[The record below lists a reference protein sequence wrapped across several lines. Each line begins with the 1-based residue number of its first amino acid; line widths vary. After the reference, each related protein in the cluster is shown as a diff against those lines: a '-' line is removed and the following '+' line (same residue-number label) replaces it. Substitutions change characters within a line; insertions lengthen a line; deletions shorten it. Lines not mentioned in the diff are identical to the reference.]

1 MVDEGEA
8 GSAIP
13 LELQLQGNVVHFM
26 RRNVPLWGITF
37 LAGDAA
43 GPGTVR
49 ELPIDVT
56 RAAPSGALFTG
67 RRHVE
72 RGRRACVRVLIVDDE
87 SLARQRVRRLLQ
99 SEADVEV
106 VGEAES
112 GHEAVALIREL
123 RPDLV
128 CLDVQMPGLDGFG
141 VLRELD
147 GGHVPMVLFVT
158 AYDEHAQRAFDVH
171 AVDYVL
177 KPVDED
183 RFRAAFDKAR
193 KQRANA
199 VAAVR
204 LGELL
209 ETVRRLAGGSAA
221 MAEAR
226 DEGGGGAMRSGL
238 ANESETASAN
248 AAPGA
253 NSVASAGGRF
263 ASRILVKQD
272 GRMFFVKTAEIDW
285 IEADRN
291 YVRLHVGKASHTI
304 RERIGHLEETLDP
317 RLFARIH
324 RSTIVNLNRVRE
336 MQQWFSGDY
345 VVILEDGTRLRLSR
359 HYRDRVEKQVG
370 V

>member
-1 MVDEGEA
+1 M
-8 GSAIP
+8 
-13 LELQLQGNVVHFM
+13 
-26 RRNVPLWGITF
+26 
-37 LAGDAA
+37 
-43 GPGTVR
+43 
-49 ELPIDVT
+49 
-56 RAAPSGALFTG
+56 
-67 RRHVE
+67 
-72 RGRRACVRVLIVDDE
+72 RVLIVDDE
-87 SLARQRVRRLLQ
+87 ALARQRVRRLLQ
-99 SEADVEV
+99 NEADVEV

-112 GHEAVALIREL
+112 GHQAVTMIRDL
-123 RPDLV
+123 QPDLV

-141 VLRELD
+141 VLGEIE

-177 KPVDED
+177 KPVDSD

-199 VAAVR
+199 VAAER

-209 ETVRRLAGGSAA
+209 ETVRRLADA
-221 MAEAR
+221 
-226 DEGGGGAMRSGL
+226 GGGGGDTPVGMGGL
-238 ANESETASAN
+238 AGLAAAGLGGTATATATAPAAN
-248 AAPGA
+248 GAAAA
-253 NSVASAGGRF
+253 NGRY

-272 GRMFFVKTAEIDW
+272 GRMFFVKTTEIDW

-291 YVRLHVGKASHTI
+291 YVRLHVGKTAHTI
-304 RERIGHLEETLDP
+304 RERISHLEETLDP

>member
-1 MVDEGEA
+1 MVVEA
-8 GSAIP
+8 S
-13 LELQLQGNVVHFM
+13 
-26 RRNVPLWGITF
+26 
-37 LAGDAA
+37 
-43 GPGTVR
+43 
-49 ELPIDVT
+49 
-56 RAAPSGALFTG
+56 PS
-67 RRHVE
+67 
-72 RGRRACVRVLIVDDE
+72 RRASRRDGPVRFGSSTGGEKARVRVLIVDDE
-87 SLARQRVRRLLQ
+87 TLARQRVRRLLQ
-99 SEADVEV
+99 NESDVEI

-112 GHEAVALIREL
+112 GLEAVEMIRAL

-141 VLRELD
+141 VLREIE
-147 GGHVPMVLFVT
+147 GGPVPMVLFVT

-177 KPVDED
+177 KPVDGD
-183 RFRAAFDKAR
+183 RFRAAFEKAR

-199 VAAVR
+199 VAAER

-209 ETVRRLAGGSAA
+209 ETVRRLADGGG
-221 MAEAR
+221 EAR
-226 DEGGGGAMRSGL
+226 DGAAALAGL
-238 ANESETASAN
+238 ALGAGGSSAA
-248 AAPGA
+248 AAPAAAGA
-253 NSVASAGGRF
+253 AAPSGSY

-272 GRMFFVKTAEIDW
+272 GRMFFVKTTEIDW

-291 YVRLHVGKASHTI
+291 YVRLHVGKTAHTI
-304 RERIGHLEETLDP
+304 RERISHLEETLDP

>member
-1 MVDEGEA
+1 M
-8 GSAIP
+8 
-13 LELQLQGNVVHFM
+13 
-26 RRNVPLWGITF
+26 
-37 LAGDAA
+37 
-43 GPGTVR
+43 
-49 ELPIDVT
+49 
-56 RAAPSGALFTG
+56 
-67 RRHVE
+67 
-72 RGRRACVRVLIVDDE
+72 RVLIVDDE
-87 SLARQRVRRLLQ
+87 SLARQRVRRLVTA
-99 SEADVEV
+99 EGDVDV

-112 GHEAVALIREL
+112 GHEAVALIRSL

-147 GGHVPMVLFVT
+147 GAHVPMVLFVT
-158 AYDEHAQRAFDVH
+158 AYDEHAQHAFDVH

-183 RFRAAFDKAR
+183 RFRIAFSKAR

-199 VAAVR
+199 VAAER

-209 ETVRRLAGGSAA
+209 ETVRRLA
-221 MAEAR
+221 
-226 DEGGGGAMRSGL
+226 DGGAAFADAREAVSG
-238 ANESETASAN
+238 AGATPMN
-248 AAPGA
+248 AVGGA
-253 NSVASAGGRF
+253 EVGSVGTGRY

-272 GRMFFVKTAEIDW
+272 GRMFFVKTADIDW

-291 YVRLHVGKASHTI
+291 YVRLHAGTTAHTI
-304 RERIGHLEETLDP
+304 RERISGIEDTLDP
-317 RLFARIH
+317 RVFARIH

-336 MQQWFSGDY
+336 MQQWSSGDY
-345 VVILEDGTRLRLSR
+345 VVILDDGTRLRLSR

>member
-1 MVDEGEA
+1 M
-8 GSAIP
+8 
-13 LELQLQGNVVHFM
+13 H
-26 RRNVPLWGITF
+26 
-37 LAGDAA
+37 
-43 GPGTVR
+43 
-49 ELPIDVT
+49 
-56 RAAPSGALFTG
+56 
-67 RRHVE
+67 
-72 RGRRACVRVLIVDDE
+72 VRVLIVDDE
-87 SLARQRVRRLLQ
+87 ALARQRVRRLLQ
-99 SEADVEV
+99 NEADVEV
-106 VGEAES
+106 VGEAET
-112 GHEAVALIREL
+112 GHEAVAMIREL
-123 RPDLV
+123 QPDLV

-147 GGHVPMVLFVT
+147 GGHVPMILFVT

-177 KPVDED
+177 KPVDAD

-199 VAAVR
+199 VAAER

-209 ETVRRLAGGSAA
+209 DTVRRLADGSAPA
-221 MAEAR
+221 
-226 DEGGGGAMRSGL
+226 D
-238 ANESETASAN
+238 TA
-248 AAPGA
+248 AAL
-253 NSVASAGGRF
+253 AGGVAGVAGVPAAAATAGGNANGRY

-272 GRMFFVKTAEIDW
+272 GRMFFVKTTEIDW

-291 YVRLHVGKASHTI
+291 YVKLHVGKTAHTI
-304 RERIGHLEETLDP
+304 RERISHLEETLDP

>member
-1 MVDEGEA
+1 MIRA
-8 GSAIP
+8 
-13 LELQLQGNVVHFM
+13 LQ
-26 RRNVPLWGITF
+26 
-37 LAGDAA
+37 
-43 GPGTVR
+43 
-49 ELPIDVT
+49 
-56 RAAPSGALFTG
+56 
-67 RRHVE
+67 
-72 RGRRACVRVLIVDDE
+72 
-87 SLARQRVRRLLQ
+87 
-99 SEADVEV
+99 
-106 VGEAES
+106 
-112 GHEAVALIREL
+112 
-123 RPDLV
+123 PDLV

-141 VLRELD
+141 VLQELD
-147 GGHVPMVLFVT
+147 GGHVPMVLFIT

-183 RFRAAFDKAR
+183 RFRVAFEKAR

-199 VAAVR
+199 VAAER

-209 ETVRRLAGGSAA
+209 ETVRRLADGGAALADAKEATSAA
-221 MAEAR
+221 GDAVV
-226 DEGGGGAMRSGL
+226 
-238 ANESETASAN
+238 N
-248 AAPGA
+248 AVPGA
-253 NSVASAGGRF
+253 NAGAGATGRY

-272 GRMFFVKTAEIDW
+272 GRMFFVKTADIDW

-291 YVRLHVGKASHTI
+291 YVRLHVGSTAHSI
-304 RERIGHLEETLDP
+304 RERISGIEETLDP

-345 VVILEDGTRLRLSR
+345 VVILDDGTRLRLSR

>member
-1 MVDEGEA
+1 M
-8 GSAIP
+8 
-13 LELQLQGNVVHFM
+13 
-26 RRNVPLWGITF
+26 
-37 LAGDAA
+37 
-43 GPGTVR
+43 
-49 ELPIDVT
+49 
-56 RAAPSGALFTG
+56 
-67 RRHVE
+67 
-72 RGRRACVRVLIVDDE
+72 RVLIVDDE
-87 SLARQRVRRLLQ
+87 SLARQRVRRLLKAQ
-99 SEADVEV
+99 TDVDV

-112 GHEAVALIREL
+112 GHEAVAMIRAL

-141 VLRELD
+141 VLQELD
-147 GGHVPMVLFVT
+147 GGHVPMVLFIT

-183 RFRAAFDKAR
+183 RFRVAFEKAR

-199 VAAVR
+199 VAAER

-209 ETVRRLAGGSAA
+209 ETVRRLADGGAALADAKEATSAA
-221 MAEAR
+221 GDAVV
-226 DEGGGGAMRSGL
+226 
-238 ANESETASAN
+238 N
-248 AAPGA
+248 AVPGA
-253 NSVASAGGRF
+253 NAGAGATGRY

-272 GRMFFVKTAEIDW
+272 GRMFFVKTADIDW

-291 YVRLHVGKASHTI
+291 YVRLHVGSTAHSI
-304 RERIGHLEETLDP
+304 RERISGIEETLDP

-345 VVILEDGTRLRLSR
+345 VVILDDGTRLRLSR

>member
-1 MVDEGEA
+1 
-8 GSAIP
+8 
-13 LELQLQGNVVHFM
+13 
-26 RRNVPLWGITF
+26 
-37 LAGDAA
+37 
-43 GPGTVR
+43 
-49 ELPIDVT
+49 
-56 RAAPSGALFTG
+56 
-67 RRHVE
+67 
-72 RGRRACVRVLIVDDE
+72 VRVLIVDDE
-87 SLARQRVRRLLQ
+87 ALARQRVRRLLQ
-99 SEADVEV
+99 NEADVEV

-123 RPDLV
+123 QPDLV

-177 KPVDED
+177 KPVDAD

-199 VAAVR
+199 VAAER

-209 ETVRRLAGGSAA
+209 DTVRRLA
-221 MAEAR
+221 
-226 DEGGGGAMRSGL
+226 DGGAPADG
-238 ANESETASAN
+238 AGVASMLGSVNGAPTSAV

-253 NSVASAGGRF
+253 NGRY

-272 GRMFFVKTAEIDW
+272 GRMFFVKTTEIDW

-291 YVRLHVGKASHTI
+291 YVKLHVGKTAHTI
-304 RERIGHLEETLDP
+304 RERISHLEETLDP

>member
-1 MVDEGEA
+1 L
-8 GSAIP
+8 S
-13 LELQLQGNVVHFM
+13 
-26 RRNVPLWGITF
+26 
-37 LAGDAA
+37 
-43 GPGTVR
+43 
-49 ELPIDVT
+49 
-56 RAAPSGALFTG
+56 
-67 RRHVE
+67 
-72 RGRRACVRVLIVDDE
+72 VRVLIVDDE
-87 SLARQRVRRLLQ
+87 ALARQRVRRLLQ
-99 SEADVEV
+99 NESDVEV

-112 GHEAVALIREL
+112 GHEAVSMIRDL
-123 RPDLV
+123 QPDLV

-141 VLRELD
+141 VLREIE
-147 GGHVPMVLFVT
+147 GGHVPMVLFIT

-177 KPVDED
+177 KPVDAD

-193 KQRANA
+193 RQRANA
-199 VAAVR
+199 QAAER

-209 ETVRRLAGGSAA
+209 ETVRRLADGTPADGKTDGGASLLGAA
-221 MAEAR
+221 ITGAAAGAGTGANGAAVPP
-226 DEGGGGAMRSGL
+226 GGGRY
-238 ANESETASAN
+238 
-248 AAPGA
+248 
-253 NSVASAGGRF
+253 

-272 GRMFFVKTAEIDW
+272 GRMFFVKTTEIDW

-291 YVRLHVGKASHTI
+291 YVRLHVGKTAHTI
-304 RERIGHLEETLDP
+304 RERISHLEETLDP

-359 HYRDRVEKQVG
+359 HYRDRVEKQVS

>member
-1 MVDEGEA
+1 MA
-8 GSAIP
+8 RMR
-13 LELQLQGNVVHFM
+13 VV
-26 RRNVPLWGITF
+26 
-37 LAGDAA
+37 
-43 GPGTVR
+43 
-49 ELPIDVT
+49 
-56 RAAPSGALFTG
+56 
-67 RRHVE
+67 
-72 RGRRACVRVLIVDDE
+72 IVDDE
-87 SLARQRVRRLLQ
+87 ALARQRVRRLLQ
-99 SEADVEV
+99 NEADVEI

-112 GHEAVALIREL
+112 GNEAVSMIRDL

-141 VLRELD
+141 VLREIED
-147 GGHVPMVLFVT
+147 GPVPMVLFVT

-177 KPVDED
+177 KPVDGD

-199 VAAVR
+199 VAAER

-209 ETVRRLAGGSAA
+209 ETVRRLADSGAADAREGASALA
-221 MAEAR
+221 SMT
-226 DEGGGGAMRSGL
+226 GGGA
-238 ANESETASAN
+238 TA
-248 AAPGA
+248 AAPAASGA
-253 NSVASAGGRF
+253 ATSGAAPANGRY

-272 GRMFFVKTAEIDW
+272 GRMFFVKTTEIDW

-291 YVRLHVGKASHTI
+291 YVRLHVGKTAHTI
-304 RERIGHLEETLDP
+304 RERISHLEETLDP

>member
-1 MVDEGEA
+1 
-8 GSAIP
+8 
-13 LELQLQGNVVHFM
+13 M
-26 RRNVPLWGITF
+26 R
-37 LAGDAA
+37 
-43 GPGTVR
+43 
-49 ELPIDVT
+49 
-56 RAAPSGALFTG
+56 
-67 RRHVE
+67 
-72 RGRRACVRVLIVDDE
+72 VRVLIVDDE

-141 VLRELD
+141 VLRELE

-193 KQRANA
+193 TLRANA
-199 VAAVR
+199 VAAAR

-209 ETVRRLAGGSAA
+209 ETVRRLADGSAA
-221 MAEAR
+221 IADVR
-226 DEGGGGAMRSGL
+226 GDVLGGAIGSGL
-238 ANESETASAN
+238 ATATAN
-248 AAPGA
+248 ANANATANANAVPGA
-253 NSVASAGGRF
+253 NGRF
-263 ASRILVKQD
+263 ASRILVKLD
-272 GRMFFVKTAEIDW
+272 GRMFFVKTSEIDW

-291 YVRLHVGKASHTI
+291 YVRLHVGNTAHTI
-304 RERIGHLEETLDP
+304 RERISHLEETLDP
-317 RLFARIH
+317 RVFARIH

>member
-1 MVDEGEA
+1 
-8 GSAIP
+8 
-13 LELQLQGNVVHFM
+13 M
-26 RRNVPLWGITF
+26 R
-37 LAGDAA
+37 
-43 GPGTVR
+43 
-49 ELPIDVT
+49 
-56 RAAPSGALFTG
+56 
-67 RRHVE
+67 
-72 RGRRACVRVLIVDDE
+72 VRVLIVDDE
-87 SLARQRVRRLLQ
+87 SLARQRVRRLVQ

-106 VGEAES
+106 VGEAGS

-183 RFRAAFDKAR
+183 RFKAAFDKAR

-199 VAAVR
+199 VAAER

-209 ETVRRLAGGSAA
+209 ETVRRLATGSAA
-221 MAEAR
+221 MAELRGDVA
-226 DEGGGGAMRSGL
+226 GGGMGSGL
-238 ANESETASAN
+238 LAANGNVN
-248 AAPGA
+248 AAPSAVGA
-253 NSVASAGGRF
+253 GSANGRF

-272 GRMFFVKTAEIDW
+272 GRMFFVKTTDIDW

-291 YVRLHVGKASHTI
+291 YVRLHVGKTAHTI
-304 RERIGHLEETLDP
+304 RERISHLEETLDP
-317 RLFARIH
+317 RVFARIH

-345 VVILEDGTRLRLSR
+345 VVVLEDGTRLRLSR

>member
-1 MVDEGEA
+1 
-8 GSAIP
+8 
-13 LELQLQGNVVHFM
+13 M
-26 RRNVPLWGITF
+26 R
-37 LAGDAA
+37 
-43 GPGTVR
+43 
-49 ELPIDVT
+49 
-56 RAAPSGALFTG
+56 
-67 RRHVE
+67 
-72 RGRRACVRVLIVDDE
+72 VRVLIVDDE

-99 SEADVEV
+99 SEADVDV

-141 VLRELD
+141 VLRELE

-193 KQRANA
+193 TLRANA
-199 VAAVR
+199 VAAAR

-209 ETVRRLAGGSAA
+209 ETVRRLADGSAA
-221 MAEAR
+221 IADVR
-226 DEGGGGAMRSGL
+226 GDVLGGAIGSGL
-238 ANESETASAN
+238 ATANAIANANASAV
-248 AAPGA
+248 PGA
-253 NSVASAGGRF
+253 NGHF
-263 ASRILVKQD
+263 ASRILVKLD
-272 GRMFFVKTAEIDW
+272 GRMFFVKTTEIDW

-291 YVRLHVGKASHTI
+291 YVRLHVGNTAHTI

-317 RLFARIH
+317 RVFARIH

>member
-1 MVDEGEA
+1 M
-8 GSAIP
+8 
-13 LELQLQGNVVHFM
+13 
-26 RRNVPLWGITF
+26 
-37 LAGDAA
+37 
-43 GPGTVR
+43 
-49 ELPIDVT
+49 
-56 RAAPSGALFTG
+56 
-67 RRHVE
+67 
-72 RGRRACVRVLIVDDE
+72 RVLIVDDE
-87 SLARQRVRRLLQ
+87 ALARQRVRRLLQ
-99 SEADVEV
+99 NEADVEI

-112 GHEAVALIREL
+112 GHDAVAMIRDL

-141 VLRELD
+141 VLEQMD
-147 GGHVPMVLFVT
+147 GGPVPMVLFVT

-177 KPVDED
+177 KPVDAD

-199 VAAVR
+199 VAAER

-209 ETVRRLAGGSAA
+209 ETVRRLADGGGT
-221 MAEAR
+221 EAR
-226 DEGGGGAMRSGL
+226 ESGAALAGVAASALGGGV
-238 ANESETASAN
+238 AN
-248 AAPGA
+248 ASSATTGA
-253 NSVASAGGRF
+253 ANGRY

-272 GRMFFVKTAEIDW
+272 GRMFFVKTTEIDW

-291 YVRLHVGKASHTI
+291 YVRLHVGKTAHTI
-304 RERIGHLEETLDP
+304 RERISHLEETLDP

>member
-1 MVDEGEA
+1 MV
-8 GSAIP
+8 
-13 LELQLQGNVVHFM
+13 
-26 RRNVPLWGITF
+26 R
-37 LAGDAA
+37 
-43 GPGTVR
+43 
-49 ELPIDVT
+49 
-56 RAAPSGALFTG
+56 
-67 RRHVE
+67 
-72 RGRRACVRVLIVDDE
+72 VRVLIVDDE
-87 SLARQRVRRLLQ
+87 ALARQRVRRLLQ
-99 SEADVEV
+99 NEADVEV

-112 GHEAVALIREL
+112 GHDAVTMIREL
-123 RPDLV
+123 QPDLV

-141 VLRELD
+141 VLGEIE

-177 KPVDED
+177 KPVDSD

-199 VAAVR
+199 VAAER

-209 ETVRRLAGGSAA
+209 ETVRRLADGGSGDS
-221 MAEAR
+221 R
-226 DEGGGGAMRSGL
+226 DGMTGL
-238 ANESETASAN
+238 AGLAAAGLGGTATATAPAAN
-248 AAPGA
+248 GTAAA
-253 NSVASAGGRF
+253 NGRY

-272 GRMFFVKTAEIDW
+272 GRMFFVKTTEIDW

-291 YVRLHVGKASHTI
+291 YVRLHVGKTAHTI
-304 RERIGHLEETLDP
+304 RERISHLEETLDP

>member
-1 MVDEGEA
+1 M
-8 GSAIP
+8 
-13 LELQLQGNVVHFM
+13 
-26 RRNVPLWGITF
+26 
-37 LAGDAA
+37 
-43 GPGTVR
+43 
-49 ELPIDVT
+49 
-56 RAAPSGALFTG
+56 
-67 RRHVE
+67 E
-72 RGRRACVRVLIVDDE
+72 RVRVLIVDDE
-87 SLARQRVRRLLQ
+87 TLARQRVRRLLQ
-99 SEADVEV
+99 SEADVDV

-112 GHEAVALIREL
+112 GHEAVTMIREL
-123 RPDLV
+123 QPDLV

-141 VLRELD
+141 VLSEID

-177 KPVDED
+177 KPVDAD

-193 KQRANA
+193 KQRAHA
-199 VAAVR
+199 VAAER

-209 ETVRRLAGGSAA
+209 ETVRRLADGRGDPRGDSASLISA
-221 MAEAR
+221 VAGAAGAAAN
-226 DEGGGGAMRSGL
+226 GGGRH
-238 ANESETASAN
+238 
-248 AAPGA
+248 
-253 NSVASAGGRF
+253 

-291 YVRLHVGKASHTI
+291 YVRLHVGQTAHVI
-304 RERIGHLEETLDP
+304 RERISHLEETLDP
-317 RLFARIH
+317 RMFARIH

>member
-1 MVDEGEA
+1 
-8 GSAIP
+8 
-13 LELQLQGNVVHFM
+13 VH
-26 RRNVPLWGITF
+26 
-37 LAGDAA
+37 
-43 GPGTVR
+43 
-49 ELPIDVT
+49 
-56 RAAPSGALFTG
+56 
-67 RRHVE
+67 
-72 RGRRACVRVLIVDDE
+72 VRVLIVDDE
-87 SLARQRVRRLLQ
+87 RLARQRVRRLVQ

-141 VLRELD
+141 VLRELE

-183 RFRAAFDKAR
+183 RFRAAFGKAR
-193 KQRANA
+193 MQRANA
-199 VAAVR
+199 VAAAR

-209 ETVRRLAGGSAA
+209 ETVRRLADGSAA
-221 MAEAR
+221 IADVRGDVA
-226 DEGGGGAMRSGL
+226 GGALGSRL
-238 ANESETASAN
+238 AIAN
-248 AAPGA
+248 ATANATANAVPGGDA
-253 NSVASAGGRF
+253 HF
-263 ASRILVKQD
+263 ASRILVKLD
-272 GRMFFVKTAEIDW
+272 GRMFFVKTSEIDW

-291 YVRLHVGKASHTI
+291 YVRLHVGKTTHTI
-304 RERIGHLEETLDP
+304 RERISHLEETLDP
-317 RLFARIH
+317 RVFARIH

>member
-1 MVDEGEA
+1 M
-8 GSAIP
+8 
-13 LELQLQGNVVHFM
+13 
-26 RRNVPLWGITF
+26 
-37 LAGDAA
+37 
-43 GPGTVR
+43 
-49 ELPIDVT
+49 
-56 RAAPSGALFTG
+56 
-67 RRHVE
+67 
-72 RGRRACVRVLIVDDE
+72 RVLIVDDE
-87 SLARQRVRRLLQ
+87 ALARQRVRRLLQ
-99 SEADVEV
+99 NEADVEI

-112 GHEAVALIREL
+112 GHDAVAMIREL
-123 RPDLV
+123 QPDLV

-147 GGHVPMVLFVT
+147 GSTVPMVLFIT

-177 KPVDED
+177 KPVDDE

-199 VAAVR
+199 QAAER

-209 ETVRRLAGGSAA
+209 ETVRRLADGGSVEPKVDPSQGASAA
-221 MAEAR
+221 ANGAP
-226 DEGGGGAMRSGL
+226 GGGRY
-238 ANESETASAN
+238 
-248 AAPGA
+248 
-253 NSVASAGGRF
+253 

-272 GRMFFVKTAEIDW
+272 GRMFFVKTTEIDW

-291 YVRLHVGKASHTI
+291 YVRLHVGKTAHTI
-304 RERIGHLEETLDP
+304 RERISHLEETLDP

-370 V
+370 VG

>member
-1 MVDEGEA
+1 M
-8 GSAIP
+8 
-13 LELQLQGNVVHFM
+13 
-26 RRNVPLWGITF
+26 
-37 LAGDAA
+37 
-43 GPGTVR
+43 
-49 ELPIDVT
+49 
-56 RAAPSGALFTG
+56 
-67 RRHVE
+67 
-72 RGRRACVRVLIVDDE
+72 RVLIVDDE
-87 SLARQRVRRLLQ
+87 RLARQRVRRLVQ

-199 VAAVR
+199 VAAER

-226 DEGGGGAMRSGL
+226 GEGAGGAMRGGF
-238 ANESETASAN
+238 ANEHANEQVNAN

-253 NSVASAGGRF
+253 NGAGSANGRF

-291 YVRLHVGKASHTI
+291 YVRLHVGKTSHTI
-304 RERIGHLEETLDP
+304 RERISHLEETLDP

>member
-1 MVDEGEA
+1 M
-8 GSAIP
+8 
-13 LELQLQGNVVHFM
+13 
-26 RRNVPLWGITF
+26 
-37 LAGDAA
+37 
-43 GPGTVR
+43 
-49 ELPIDVT
+49 
-56 RAAPSGALFTG
+56 
-67 RRHVE
+67 
-72 RGRRACVRVLIVDDE
+72 RVLIVDDE
-87 SLARQRVRRLLQ
+87 TLARQRVRRLLQ
-99 SEADVEV
+99 NEADVEI

-112 GHEAVALIREL
+112 GLEAVTMIREL

-141 VLRELD
+141 VLREID
-147 GGHVPMVLFVT
+147 GGPVPMVLFVT

-177 KPVDED
+177 KPVDGD

-199 VAAVR
+199 VAAER

-209 ETVRRLAGGSAA
+209 ETVRRLADGAGETLDGAA
-221 MAEAR
+221 ALAGLAL
-226 DEGGGGAMRSGL
+226 GGGGSSTATAAAAPTAAG
-238 ANESETASAN
+238 ATASS
-248 AAPGA
+248 G
-253 NSVASAGGRF
+253 SY

-272 GRMFFVKTAEIDW
+272 GRMFFVKTTEIDW

-291 YVRLHVGKASHTI
+291 YVRLHVGKTAHTI
-304 RERIGHLEETLDP
+304 RERISHLEETLDP

>member
-1 MVDEGEA
+1 M
-8 GSAIP
+8 
-13 LELQLQGNVVHFM
+13 
-26 RRNVPLWGITF
+26 
-37 LAGDAA
+37 
-43 GPGTVR
+43 
-49 ELPIDVT
+49 
-56 RAAPSGALFTG
+56 
-67 RRHVE
+67 
-72 RGRRACVRVLIVDDE
+72 RVLIVDDE
-87 SLARQRVRRLLQ
+87 ALARQRVRRLLQ
-99 SEADVEV
+99 NETDVEI

-112 GHEAVALIREL
+112 GTEAVTMIRE
-123 RPDLV
+123 RQPDLV

-141 VLRELD
+141 VLREID
-147 GGHVPMVLFVT
+147 GGPVPMVLFVT

-177 KPVDED
+177 KPVDGE

-199 VAAVR
+199 VAAER

-209 ETVRRLAGGSAA
+209 ETVRRLADGGA
-221 MAEAR
+221 AEAR
-226 DEGGGGAMRSGL
+226 DGAAAL
-238 ANESETASAN
+238 ASLAGA

-253 NSVASAGGRF
+253 PAAAAGRY

-272 GRMFFVKTAEIDW
+272 GRMFFVKTTEIDW

-291 YVRLHVGKASHTI
+291 YVRLHVGKTAHTI
-304 RERIGHLEETLDP
+304 RERISHLEETLDP

-336 MQQWFSGDY
+336 LQQWFSGDY